1 MGPREGRA
9 GAPPGPTGV
18 RVGAEQGRALG
29 REGGRREEERGTKRK
44 LTSGLDDRRQP
55 LTGIPPRARG
65 GGGEVEERKREVAAW
80 EKKNEKERGWGRTW
94 GERVARGAPVTPLVL
109 L

>member
-1 MGPREGRA
+1 
-9 GAPPGPTGV
+9 
-18 RVGAEQGRALG
+18 L
-29 REGGRREEERGTKRK
+29 
-44 LTSGLDDRRQP
+44 GLDDLRQP
-55 LTGIPPRARG
+55 LTEIPPRARG